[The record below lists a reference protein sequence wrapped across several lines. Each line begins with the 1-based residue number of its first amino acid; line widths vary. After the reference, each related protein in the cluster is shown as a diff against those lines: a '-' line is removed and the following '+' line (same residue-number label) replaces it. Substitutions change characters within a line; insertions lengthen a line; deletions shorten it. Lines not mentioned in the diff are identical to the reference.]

1 MVGLTRIADHLQIDE
16 ITDDIDCFPLL
27 TKEALLSFDTKLKDN
42 KIFQAQVVGT
52 FVTIIYDFLWKILLL
67 EEETEKNVVEGC
79 DVTKGLAEFSTRK
92 RFIRF

>member
-1 MVGLTRIADHLQIDE
+1 MKDITNVIRKEVVGDLTHLIRKESARQMVGLTRIADHLQIDE

-52 FVTIIYDFLWKILLL
+52 FVTIIYDFL
-67 EEETEKNVVEGC
+67 
-79 DVTKGLAEFSTRK
+79 
-92 RFIRF
+92 